1 MRSLLARV
9 ANSNHTMASD
19 MVDYSL
25 DRQTVVNSNNGQT
38 YKITNQVTVGGDL
51 QKVHGNGTPY

>member
-1 MRSLLARV
+1 MLARV

>member
-1 MRSLLARV
+1 
-9 ANSNHTMASD
+9 MASD